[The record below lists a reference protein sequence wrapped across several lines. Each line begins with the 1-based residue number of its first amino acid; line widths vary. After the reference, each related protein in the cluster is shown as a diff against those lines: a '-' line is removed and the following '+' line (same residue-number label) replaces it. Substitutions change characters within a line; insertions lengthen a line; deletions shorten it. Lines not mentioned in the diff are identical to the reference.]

1 MSVAR
6 LHAGLILACAIALC
20 GGCSRV
26 YWRLGLDRAMD
37 VAASEDRLVLV
48 YYARAFNEDCERM
61 DRTVFRSNEVLTQMK
76 DMIPVRLDAT
86 FEKKRAAQLGLREV
100 PSFLVIAPNGEALRR
115 GSGPMDVDQ
124 FLAFLVMAKLNR

>member
-1 MSVAR
+1 MNATR
-6 LHAGLILACAIALC
+6 LHAGLVLACAIPLC

-26 YWRLGLDRAMD
+26 SWRLGLDRAMD
-37 VAASEDRLVLV
+37 VAAREDRLVLV
-48 YYARAFNEDCERM
+48 YYAHAFNEDCERM
-61 DRTVFRSNEVLTQMK
+61 DRTVFRSNDVLTQMR

-86 FEKKRAAQLGLREV
+86 FEKKRAAQLGLRDV
-100 PSFLVIAPNGEALRR
+100 PSFVVIAPNGEVLRQ